1 MGRVPGRSV
10 TLQPVPWPT
19 GSGPRQKTSV
29 THNKPTLRASEDLC
43 PGLGNSG
50 RSCQED
56 LFGTSLR
63 QMGPGWCPRR
73 KAGAQG
79 HVPEATER
87 VASATKDTHW
97 HVSLRIQA
105 GAPSGLSMVGTEA
118 QQSQARR
125 GKAKLKIQPQTSTE
139 TVCLFPAASVHPG
152 FLAAGSERRR
162 LQALLEIPS
171 LVPQLGRG
179 AAASRDGRVLEQ
191 TSGVLSTWKQQ
202 TVLKGAAGGEARGGA
217 VGKEPGVGAIPP
229 HHAGFWRY
237 RKSRASRSK
246 RAPWAGIQEQMSK
259 LLQKRGRHCTFGQT
273 TFETHARQRRQG
285 KKSNRTQCGSVGTKT
300 EERAVEIRRRLLKNI
315 NNLVRRRT

>member
-1 MGRVPGRSV
+1 
-10 TLQPVPWPT
+10 
-19 GSGPRQKTSV
+19 
-29 THNKPTLRASEDLC
+29 
-43 PGLGNSG
+43 
-50 RSCQED
+50 
-56 LFGTSLR
+56 
-63 QMGPGWCPRR
+63 MGPGWCPRR
-73 KAGAQG
+73 TAGAQG

-139 TVCLFPAASVHPG
+139 AVCLFPAASVHPG

-171 LVPQLGRG
+171 LVPRLGRG

-202 TVLKGAAGGEARGGA
+202 TVLKGAAGGGGRGG
-217 VGKEPGVGAIPP
+217 GG
-229 HHAGFWRY
+229 
-237 RKSRASRSK
+237 
-246 RAPWAGIQEQMSK
+246 
-259 LLQKRGRHCTFGQT
+259 
-273 TFETHARQRRQG
+273 RQG
-285 KKSNRTQCGSVGTKT
+285 TGGGGDPATPRGLLAVPQISGKQVQKSTVGWDPRTD
-300 EERAVEIRRRLLKNI
+300 VEATAEKRETLHIWTDHI
-315 NNLVRRRT
+315 